1 MSGVRIYV
9 YATVQNAC
17 ILREAGQPSGCQ
29 DAFVQQLGEV
39 AEDKKAT

>member
-1 MSGVRIYV
+1 MYV

-17 ILREAGQPSGCQ
+17 ILRQAAQPSRCQ

-39 AEDKKAT
+39 AEDKKVT